1 MKSLTV
7 ATRAG
12 KLALAQTRIIIRL
25 LEKIHPGLQIKIKK
39 ITTKGDIDRKTSLW
53 QLKSTGF
60 FTSKIEDSLL
70 TGSAD
75 FAVHSFKDLP
85 TKQTTG
91 LKIIAVCSRTFPEDC
106 IVSAEKIISL
116 NQLKTAAKI
125 GTSSLRRKVQLK
137 RLRAD
142 INVIP
147 IRGNV
152 TTRIKKVDEGRFD
165 AVILARAGLERI
177 NLAPRISLCFDPEQ
191 FLPAPAQGALAVQT
205 RADDKI
211 TNKLLLPLNDKNVE
225 TQTLAERQIL
235 KTTRCGCH
243 APVGAFAKISTD
255 DITITAFISDTEG
268 KNFIK
273 RRIAGPAE
281 NALNLADT
289 LAGQLLD
296 AGGKKILKQIK
307 TNND

>member
-39 ITTKGDIDRKTSLW
+39 ITTEGDINRKTSLW

-70 TGSAD
+70 AGLAD

-91 LKIIAVCSRTFPEDC
+91 LKIIAVCARSFPEDC
-106 IVSAEKIISL
+106 LVSAEKIISL

-125 GTSSLRRKVQLK
+125 GTSSLRRAVQIK
-137 RLRAD
+137 RLRSD
-142 INVIP
+142 LNVVP
-147 IRGNV
+147 VRGNV

-177 NLAPRISLCFDPEQ
+177 NLARKISFCFDPEQ

-225 TQTLAERQIL
+225 IQTLAERQIL
-235 KTTRCGCH
+235 TATRCGCR
-243 APVGAFAKISTD
+243 APVGAFAKISAD

-273 RRIAGPAE
+273 RQVAGPADS
-281 NALNLADT
+281 ALNLADT

-296 AGGKKILKQIK
+296 AGGKKILEQIK
-307 TNND
+307 TNNG

>member
-7 ATRAG
+7 AARAS
-12 KLALAQTRIIIRL
+12 KLALAQTRIIIDA
-25 LEKIHPGLQIKIKK
+25 LEKIHPALKIIIKK

-70 TGSAD
+70 AGSAD

-91 LKIIAVCSRTFPEDC
+91 LKIIAVCERSFPEDC
-106 IVSAEKIISL
+106 LVSAEKINSIS
-116 NQLKTAAKI
+116 QLKTAAKI
-125 GTSSLRRKVQLK
+125 GTSSLRRMVQIK
-137 RLRAD
+137 RLRGD
-142 INVIP
+142 LEVVP

-152 TTRIKKVDEGRFD
+152 TTRIKKVDEGLFD

-177 NLAPRISLCFDPEQ
+177 ELAHRISFCFDPEQ

-211 TNKLLLPLNDKNVE
+211 TNELLMPLNDKNV
-225 TQTLAERQIL
+225 QIRTLAERQIL
-235 KTTRCGCH
+235 IATRCGCH
-243 APVGAFAKISTD
+243 APVGAFAKISAN
-255 DITITAFISDTEG
+255 DITITAFISDIEG
-268 KNFIK
+268 KNFVK
-273 RRIAGPAE
+273 RRIAGPVE

-289 LAGQLLD
+289 LAGRLLD
-296 AGGKKILKQIK
+296 EGGKKILEQMK
-307 TNND
+307 TNNG